1 LKPEE
6 RYSWIEAWMGGGG
19 AKANVDV
26 LDSDFVCAYADATK
40 AHATVGM
47 VGAPRCKQ
55 LSKDLSAM
63 FAAQRLTR
71 SAVGLPAGDASMSF
85 PKWVYSYSLNSDMA
99 GQRQNGASIP
109 TQSRP

>member
-1 LKPEE
+1 M
-6 RYSWIEAWMGGGG
+6 RGGG

-55 LSKDLSAM
+55 LGKDLSAM

-71 SAVGLPAGDASMSF
+71 CAAGLQAGDASMGF
-85 PKWVYSYSLNSDMA
+85 PKWVYTYSLSSDTA
-99 GQRQNGASIP
+99 CQSHIAVSTP
-109 TQSRP
+109 AQSRTLP